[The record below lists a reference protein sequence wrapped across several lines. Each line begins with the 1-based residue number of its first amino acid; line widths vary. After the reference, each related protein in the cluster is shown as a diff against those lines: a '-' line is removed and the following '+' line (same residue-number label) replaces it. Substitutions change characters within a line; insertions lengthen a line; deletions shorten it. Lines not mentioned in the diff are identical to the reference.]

1 LGYTGGGQDYGCE
14 EITPEWFYYKHK
26 APSTKLGDLSLPAPN
41 PLHCNMK
48 IFLISITLLS
58 LLKYSAAYSPTTEA
72 LLQRGF
78 NVVSTTRSGN
88 DPFKVIK
95 LPSAEKDLYSFGGAV
110 DVTKPE
116 DIVSAISTYKPSHVV
131 YAASASKKGGN
142 AKEVDYRGVL
152 NAAEAVSST
161 KGVKLELI
169 SALAVDQTESK
180 GYKMTNSMGGVVDGI
195 MDFKRMGEDEVR
207 GR

>member
-1 LGYTGGGQDYGCE
+1 MT
-14 EITPEWFYYKHK
+14 
-26 APSTKLGDLSLPAPN
+26 
-41 PLHCNMK
+41 
-48 IFLISITLLS
+48 
-58 LLKYSAAYSPTTEA
+58 TTEA
-72 LLQRGF
+72 LLKRGF

-95 LPSAEKDLYSFGGAV
+95 LPSAEKALYSFGGAV

-152 NAAEAVSST
+152 NAASAVSST

-195 MDFKRMGEDEVR
+195 MDFKRRGEDEVR